1 MARKYSEYERGAG
14 YSFETWMEFADAVM
28 VERHGVTTDTIP
40 DMPWYEWYYNA
51 KLTPLGAV
59 KKAIATMR
67 NPRTAWW

>member
-14 YSFETWMEFADAVM
+14 YSFETWMEFADAVIM
-28 VERHGVTTDTIP
+28 IP

-59 KKAIATMR
+59 KKAMATMR